1 MLKSIALL
9 LVASALGGCA
19 TSGLSSREIL
29 PENSFAWDG
38 LGDAPSQSVRPRRTT
53 TIKKPTDLV
62 SSMAS
67 LPDDDPKLAAAP
79 KYSKEWVARYAAK
92 QAMDDAKLAQVI
104 VICRGC

>member
-1 MLKSIALL
+1 MLKSIALM

-29 PENSFAWDG
+29 PENSFVLNG
-38 LGDAPSQSVRPRRTT
+38 LGDDPSEPVRPRRT
-53 TIKKPTDLV
+53 IASKKPTDPA

-67 LPDDDPKLAAAP
+67 MRDDDPTLAAAP

-92 QAMDDAKLAQVI
+92 QAVDDAKLAQVI
-104 VICRGC
+104 VICHGC